1 MAYLGGK
8 AKNSEH
14 ILNIL
19 NDPQF
24 DNMDYLEPFV
34 GYCHILRRIKNKSS
48 YTASD
53 NNPLLISLIK
63 GIKENKKVPFI
74 SKKRYYELK
83 EQYDNHSFERAI
95 ACFTMSYNGKAWG
108 GYVLNNKKSPSFK
121 KYGKI
126 RNYRQEGINYYNSL
140 YKNPIFQ
147 KTKFSNISYEKIN
160 PKNKLIYCD
169 PPYQNTTGY
178 KIGSIVDFDS
188 NKFWNIMRKWSKNN
202 IVFISEYNAPKD
214 FIIVSQNKKNSTISR
229 NTLNKIR
236 EENLFIH
243 KSLFYYLFSNITSNS

>member
-14 ILNIL
+14 ILDIL

-24 DNMDYLEPFV
+24 DGMDYLEPFV
-34 GYCHILRRIKNKSS
+34 GYCHILRRVENKKS

-53 NNPLLISLIK
+53 NNPLLMSLLNGVK
-63 GIKENKKVPFI
+63 QNKKIPFVTR
-74 SKKRYYELK
+74 KKYYELK
-83 EQYDNHSFERAI
+83 DQHNNHSFERAV

-108 GYVLNNKKSPSFK
+108 GYVLNNKKSPSFQ
-121 KYGKI
+121 KYGKVM
-126 RNYRQEGINYYNSL
+126 NYRQQRINYYNNL
-140 YKNPIFQ
+140 YNNPIFRN
-147 KTKFSNISYEKIN
+147 TTLRTISYDKLN

-178 KIGSIVDFDS
+178 KIDSKDNDFDHD
-188 NKFWNIMRKWSKNN
+188 KFWNTMRKWSKNN

-214 FIIVSQNKKNSTISR
+214 FIQVSSNMKNSTISR
-229 NTLNKIR
+229 DTLKKVR
-236 EENLFIH
+236 EEKLFIH
-243 KSLFYYLFSNITSNS
+243 KSLLE